1 MHRAALVCLF
11 CVLKLSVF
19 EPEVLNSV
27 QSVSK
32 EDIDGGT
39 TYLGLMQENYET
51 RKADLG

>member
-19 EPEVLNSV
+19 DSEMLNSV
-27 QSVSK
+27 QLVSK

-39 TYLGLMQENYET
+39 TYLSLMQENYET
-51 RKADLG
+51 LKADLG